1 MMDNFTV
8 EIFLNKPI
16 QVGCIQLKLK
26 FSKEL
31 VTPLEVRLY
40 KQKKTFDTEK
50 SSKSLDLDHILFVN
64 SDSLYKFVFRPT
76 LESSS

>member
-40 KQKKTFDTEK
+40 KQKKTFDTTK
-50 SSKSLDLDHILFVN
+50 SSKNLDLKND
-64 SDSLYKFVFRPT
+64 FR
-76 LESSS
+76 

>member
-26 FSKEL
+26 FNKEL
-31 VTPLEVRLY
+31 VTPLEIRLF
-40 KQKKTFDTEK
+40 KQKKNFEIGK
-50 SSKSLDLDHILFVN
+50 SSKNFDTKNDF
-64 SDSLYKFVFRPT
+64 K
-76 LESSS
+76 

>member
-26 FSKEL
+26 FNKEL
-31 VTPLEVRLY
+31 VTPLEIRLF
-40 KQKKTFDTEK
+40 KQKKNFEIGK
-50 SSKSLDLDHILFVN
+50 SSKNFDKKNDF
-64 SDSLYKFVFRPT
+64 K
-76 LESSS
+76 

>member
-26 FSKEL
+26 FNKEL
-31 VTPLEVRLY
+31 VTPLEIRLF
-40 KQKKTFDTEK
+40 KQKKNFEMGK
-50 SSKSLDLDHILFVN
+50 SSKNFDTKNDF
-64 SDSLYKFVFRPT
+64 K
-76 LESSS
+76 